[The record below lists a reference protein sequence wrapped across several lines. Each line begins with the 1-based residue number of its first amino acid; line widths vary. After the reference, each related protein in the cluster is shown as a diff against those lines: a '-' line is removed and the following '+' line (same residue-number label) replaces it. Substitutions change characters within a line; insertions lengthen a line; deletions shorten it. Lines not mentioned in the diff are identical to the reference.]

1 MKINFEQTVQTNGS
15 RELPR
20 HTPRPQAGRTGRGY
34 GAYVDGRDSVHPGN
48 ALGSRWKQKQRG
60 RAAAGKNLA
69 EIQAQAGAAD
79 VQIVQNQMT
88 VMSHTMSDEDYARMA
103 EKGYD
108 PREMDPQD
116 AVTILD
122 RIKAELVKAGC
133 HVAGYTDT
141 LDMDTL
147 AEAVGDR
154 GLARAL
160 QESFAAVDIPLSVE
174 NVDKV
179 MQALDLAHGLE
190 APEEGDYY
198 YMVASGMEATIRD
211 YYLGAASGCVVEQE
225 RQAEY
230 FDSEVRGYMTRNI
243 VGQSQDGKGT
253 SAGDENL
260 DSREI
265 DRLLDS
271 LGCEGTEQEREAAKW
286 LVQRGLLVDRESLR
300 RAMEIRGVSFPLT
313 DEQVTRAAAAA
324 IADGREAL
332 EGNLA
337 DTRSIRQKAYDL
349 MVYYRSSDARQ
360 RIGDHRLLEEI
371 RLRMTVETNVKLLE
385 SGFSIDTRPIE
396 ETIEALKQAQ
406 QELAREFFPE
416 TKYTDQEAVERYRL
430 LEDAW
435 QVAEELP
442 GLPVDTVGRWQER
455 LRGGAPGSGEAQDQS
470 LEAFHRTGKELQ
482 AEYER
487 AGQRYEAVRTEP
499 RTDLGDSIRKA
510 FANVD
515 EILRDLGYEPTEEN
529 RRAVRVLGYNRMEI
543 TPEHVEEIKAA
554 CATVEEVTGRMTPAA
569 VLRMIRD
576 GVNPLRQSLPQL
588 QAYFEGQDQGQEAR
602 EETERYSR
610 FLYKMEKKGDITPE
624 EKSAFIGCYRLLR
637 QIEKGDDAA
646 IGSIVNTGAELNFST
661 LLSAVRSRRAG
672 HMNTLVD
679 DAVGALS
686 RLQDRGMRIDEQ
698 INLGYTREW
707 NRVLQEAVSQEGL
720 MAAAPSTSPDSAQR
734 GGDTSRNAAVQG
746 NGQPTD
752 ALARENG
759 QSPDATGQN
768 DGQGTDWDSAETRQ
782 EMARAAAASQDV
794 YKELDRAQE
803 APAVTNVLTA
813 QSMEEEIQKLMGRWN
828 AGSRD
833 REKPSQLW
841 QRLHKP
847 EEFQRAYQETVADQ
861 EEQTHREI
869 QEETDSLVDV
879 RSLRLMTRQF
889 RFMGSLSQ
897 SEEYYFPME
906 LDGEVAAI
914 HLQICHGEEKGIVRI
929 ELTSEC
935 MGGLKG
941 EFQVKEGTVNG
952 CFVGNHGEAVM
963 NLRRS
968 SDIFGSYLPEE
979 LLPGQVEYIHDA
991 SGKMAMSWDRNETKE
1006 AARQESLYATA
1017 KAFLQTVRD
1026 VERQMRG
1033 NL

>member
-1 MKINFEQTVQTNGS
+1 MKIHFDQTVQTDRS

-20 HTPRPQAGRTGRGY
+20 HTPRPQTGRTGGGY
-34 GAYVDGRDSVHPGN
+34 GVYVDGRDGVHPGN
-48 ALGSRWKQKQRG
+48 ALGSRWNQRQRG
-60 RAAAGKNLA
+60 RGGFGKNLE
-69 EIQAQAGAAD
+69 EIQTQAGAAD
-79 VQIVQNQMT
+79 VQAMQNQMT

-103 EKGYD
+103 KEGYD
-108 PREMDPQD
+108 PREMDPRE

-133 HVAGYTDT
+133 NVAGYTDT
-141 LDMDTL
+141 LDLDTL

-160 QESFAAVDIPLSVE
+160 SESFAAVDIPLSAE

-179 MQALDLAHGLE
+179 MQALDLAQSLE
-190 APEEGDYY
+190 APEEGDCI
-198 YMVASGMEATIRD
+198 YMVAGGMEATVRD
-211 YYLGAASGCVVEQE
+211 FYLGEASGCALEQE

-230 FDSEVRGYMTRNI
+230 FDSEVKGYMTRNI
-243 VGQSQDGKGT
+243 AARPRDGEDT
-253 SAGDENL
+253 PTDGDIP
-260 DSREI
+260 DPREI
-265 DRLLDS
+265 DRLLES
-271 LGCEGTEQEREAAKW
+271 LGCEGTGQEREAAGW
-286 LVQRGLLVDRESLR
+286 LVRRGISVDRESLR

-313 DEQVTRAAAAA
+313 EEQVTRVAAAA
-324 IADGREAL
+324 IADGREAM

-349 MVYYRSSDARQ
+349 MVYYHSSDARQ

-416 TKYTDQEAVERYRL
+416 TKYTDQEAVDRYRQ

-442 GLPVDTVGRWQER
+442 TLPVDTVGRWQER
-455 LRGGAPGSGEAQDQS
+455 LRGSAPENGEAQEES

-482 AEYER
+482 AEYEK
-487 AGQRYEAVRTEP
+487 AGRRYEAVRTEP
-499 RTDLGDSIRKA
+499 RADMGDSIRKA
-510 FANVD
+510 FSNVD
-515 EILRDLGYEPTEEN
+515 DILRDLGFEPTEEN

-543 TPEHVEEIKAA
+543 TPERVEEIRAA
-554 CATVEEVTGRMTPAA
+554 CATVEEVTRRMTPAA

-588 QAYFEGQDQGQEAR
+588 QEYFEGQDQGQEDQGRKAR

-610 FLYKMEKKGDITPE
+610 FLYKMEQKGDITPE

-637 QIEKGDDAA
+637 QIEKGDSAA

-672 HMNTLVD
+672 HTDTLVD

-686 RLQDRGMRIDEQ
+686 RLRDRGIRIDEQ
-698 INLGYTREW
+698 IQLGYAREW
-707 NRVLQEAVSQEGL
+707 NRVLEEAVSPEEPTAPLPQQLPEG
-720 MAAAPSTSPDSAQR
+720 A
-734 GGDTSRNAAVQG
+734 
-746 NGQPTD
+746 
-752 ALARENG
+752 
-759 QSPDATGQN
+759 GQN
-768 DGQGTDWDSAETRQ
+768 DSQRADREGAEQNDSQRADREGAEQNDSQRTDRESAMARQ
-782 EMARAAAASQDV
+782 EMARAAAASQEV
-794 YKELDRAQE
+794 YRELDRAQE
-803 APAVTNVLTA
+803 APATANVLAA
-813 QSMEEEIQKLMGRWN
+813 QEMEEEIQKLMGRWN
-828 AGSRD
+828 AGRKD
-833 REKPSQLW
+833 REKPTQLW

-847 EEFQRAYQETVADQ
+847 GEFQRAYQENVAAR
-861 EEQTHREI
+861 EEETHRQI

-879 RSLRLMTRQF
+879 RSLRLMTRQLHL
-889 RFMGSLSQ
+889 MGSLSR

-914 HLQICHGEEKGIVRI
+914 HLQICHGGEKGIVRI
-929 ELTSEC
+929 ELTSEH
-935 MGGLKG
+935 MGSLKG
-941 EFQVKEGTVNG
+941 EFQVRDGVVNG
-952 CFVGNHGEAVM
+952 CFMGNHRETVM

-968 SDIFGSYLPEE
+968 SDIFGSYLPQE
-979 LLPGQVEYIHDA
+979 LRTGQVESIHDA
-991 SGKMAMSWDRNETKE
+991 SGRTRMSWDRTEPEEPT
-1006 AARQESLYATA
+1006 AQEGLYATA

-1026 VERQMRG
+1026 VEKRMD
-1033 NL
+1033 